1 MRSNHPGILSQDDI
15 IDEHFGMITS
25 SQAAMISEGRM
36 PGHVRQRDAI
46 NAAGLY
52 AFIKVN
58 RQRQPENQERHFIV
72 DVEDVVY
79 RVFNPVPYGQGRP
92 GKERRTVVIGSEP
105 STFNITLFDKFSEY
119 VDIGKIERGDTVL
132 IRNLSL
138 DISRDSLYTSPS
150 TSISRIKPSSSGI
163 TDLSLIKEAGRNID
177 VIGRVTELGPI
188 RYVAKLSGQ
197 GQVAVA
203 DCKLSDSGTTLSASL
218 WGSSALQTAKISIN
232 DYVKIEFCSAV
243 ERNGSVEIYA
253 NDLSRVLPSPAL
265 SGRSV

>member
-1 MRSNHPGILSQDDI
+1 MRSDHPGVSGPEDI
-15 IDEHFGMITS
+15 MAEHFGMITG
-25 SQAAMISEGRM
+25 SQAAMISEGKI
-36 PGHVRQRDAI
+36 PGPVRQKDTI

-58 RQRQPENQERHFIV
+58 RQRQQENPGRSFIV
-72 DVEDVVY
+72 DVEDIVY
-79 RVFNPVPYGQGRP
+79 RVFNPVAYASGIQGK
-92 GKERRTVVIGSEP
+92 GRRTVVIGSEP
-105 STFNITLFDKFSEY
+105 STFNITLFGKFSEY

-138 DISRDSLYTSPS
+138 NMGGDLLYSSPS

-163 TDLSLIKEAGRNID
+163 TDLSSIKSGSRNID

-203 DCKLSDSGTTLSASL
+203 DCKLSDKNTTIVASL
-218 WGSSALQTAKISIN
+218 WGSSALQTAKLGIN
-232 DYVKIEFCSAV
+232 DYVKIEFCNAV

-253 NDLSRVLPSPAL
+253 NDLSRVLPGPVL

>member
-1 MRSNHPGILSQDDI
+1 MRSDHPGVFGPEDI
-15 IDEHFGMITS
+15 IAEHFGMITG
-25 SQAAMISEGRM
+25 SQAAMISEGKI
-36 PGHVRQRDAI
+36 PGPARQRDTI

-58 RQRQPENQERHFIV
+58 RQRKPENAERHFIV
-72 DVEDVVY
+72 DVEDTIY
-79 RVFNPVPYGQGRP
+79 RVFNPVQYTQGAQ
-92 GKERRTVVIGSEP
+92 GKSRRTVVIGSEP
-105 STFNITLFDKFSEY
+105 STFNITFFGKFSEY
-119 VDIGKIERGDTVL
+119 IDIGKIERGDTVL

-138 DISRDSLYTSPS
+138 DISSDSLYTSPS

-163 TDLSLIKEAGRNID
+163 TDLSSIKDGSRNIE

-203 DCKLSDSGTTLSASL
+203 DCKLSDKNTTIAASL
-218 WGSSALQTAKISIN
+218 WGSSALQTAKIGIN

-243 ERNGSVEIYA
+243 ERNGGVEIYA
-253 NDLSRVLPSPAL
+253 NDISRVLPGPVL
-265 SGRSV
+265 SGRGV

>member
-1 MRSNHPGILSQDDI
+1 MRSDHPGISGPEDI
-15 IDEHFGMITS
+15 IAEHFGMITGT
-25 SQAAMISEGRM
+25 QAAMISEGKM
-36 PGHVRQRDAI
+36 PGPVRQRDTI

-58 RQRQPENQERHFIV
+58 RQRTEENPESHFIV
-72 DVEDVVY
+72 DVEDNVY

-92 GKERRTVVIGSEP
+92 GKGKRIMVIGSEP

-138 DISRDSLYTSPS
+138 DIGRDSLYTSPS

-163 TDLSLIKEAGRNID
+163 TDLSSIKEGSRNID

-203 DCKLSDSGTTLSASL
+203 DCKLSDKDITIPASL
-218 WGSSALQTAKISIN
+218 WGSSALQTAKIGIN
-232 DYVKIEFCSAV
+232 DYVKIEFCSSVA
-243 ERNGSVEIYA
+243 RNGSMEIYA
-253 NDLSRVLPSPAL
+253 NDLSRVLPDPIL
-265 SGRSV
+265 SGRNV